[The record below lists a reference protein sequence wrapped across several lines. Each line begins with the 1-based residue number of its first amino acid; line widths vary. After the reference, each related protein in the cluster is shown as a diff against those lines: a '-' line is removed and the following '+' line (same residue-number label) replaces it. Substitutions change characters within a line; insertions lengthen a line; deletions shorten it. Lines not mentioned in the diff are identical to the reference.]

1 MNISSV
7 TCFEIYLPNEK
18 QLEKLNEI
26 KKKKKY
32 NWEEDHILKFF
43 ILIDRCRKDA
53 KKK

>member
-26 KKKKKY
+26 KNKISVIER
-32 NWEEDHILKFF
+32 NIIF
-43 ILIDRCRKDA
+43 
-53 KKK
+53 

>member
-26 KKKKKY
+26 QKKKNKC
-32 NWEEDHILKFF
+32 N
-43 ILIDRCRKDA
+43 
-53 KKK
+53 

>member
-26 KKKKKY
+26 KKKSVI
-32 NWEEDHILKFF
+32 E
-43 ILIDRCRKDA
+43 RKIIF
-53 KKK
+53 